1 MKKLIAIILLIAVA
15 CVFSGCAGC
24 VACNGCNKTAFLDG
38 IQKFDEAIIRFPDGT
53 VLRGEVSRW
62 NDYEGDQIQVEIDGV
77 WYLVHSNNIVLI
89 AYHNGGK

>member
-1 MKKLIAIILLIAVA
+1 MKKIAAIILFIIVV
-15 CVFSGCAGC
+15 CVFCGCSGC
-24 VACNGCNKTAFLDG
+24 VACNGCNKTALFDG

-53 VLRGEVSRW
+53 ILRGEVSRW

-89 AYHNGGK
+89 AH